1 MRHVLSN
8 SETIPKDALL
18 FRLKDEFIT
27 RFKEWIEEYPSVGR
41 ETINWLE
48 ENKYWSRTPYIMASD
63 ITRVAGVDIGQLYK
77 VFKDEC

>member
-18 FRLKDEFIT
+18 FRLKDDYIPAFQ
-27 RFKEWIEEYPSVGR
+27 EWLERYPIVAR
-41 ETINWLE
+41 ETIDWLE
-48 ENKYWSRTPYIMASD
+48 KNNYWSRTPYIMASD
-63 ITRVAGVDIGQLYK
+63 ITNVVGVDLGQLYK